1 MNIQESK
8 EKIHSLYD
16 ELKKELDGKVTP
28 SGLIIQPSAI
38 SFCRKANDLVEE
50 VKKYSELDES
60 FYIAPVLHTLSKE
73 VSYVANYSGNRK
85 SPKKQREELESLM
98 HKAIRQLNLDIST
111 IIKN

>member
-8 EKIHSLYD
+8 ERIHSLYD
-16 ELKKELDGKVTP
+16 EIKKEVDEKVTP
-28 SGLIIQPSAI
+28 TGVIIQPSAS
-38 SFCRKANDLVEE
+38 SFCSKVDELIEE

-98 HKAIRQLNLDIST
+98 HKAIRQLNLVIFT
-111 IIKN
+111 IIKE